1 MRSGVLLDT
10 GPLVAYLYPKDT
22 HHDWTVEQFATLD
35 LPFTTC
41 EPVLT
46 EACFLVARNG
56 QKPARVLELV
66 GRGAIRVAFDL
77 NDEVA
82 AVRTLMERYANL
94 PMSLADA
101 CLMRLAEMTR
111 LPICTL
117 DSDFEVYRAHRSRT
131 LDLIMPPS
139 HRSLHEA

>member
-1 MRSGVLLDT
+1 MTSGVLLDT

-22 HHDWTVEQFATLD
+22 YHDWAIEQFAILD

-56 QKPARVLELV
+56 QQPARVLKLV
-66 GRGAIRVAFDL
+66 RPGAIRVAFDL

-82 AVRTLMERYANL
+82 AVRALMQRYGNV

-101 CLMRLAEMTR
+101 CLVRLAETTR

-117 DSDFEVYRAHRSRT
+117 DRDFEVYRAHRSRS
-131 LDLIMPPS
+131 LDLIIPPGG
-139 HRSLHEA
+139 RSLHEP